1 MSEVEALFDA
11 IRSGDDRGL
20 RQLLQGDSS
29 LAAARN
35 RIGVSALMTALYHRR
50 RDLADILLAEVPD
63 LDIFEAVSLGEREI
77 VGELLRD
84 DETLVSAWSVD
95 GFSPLHLACY
105 FDHAPMAERLIQ
117 RGADVHACAHNASE
131 VQPLHSGAAGR
142 SLPCVRALLEAGA
155 DPTAKQKGGWTPLH
169 SAAQNGDAEIARLLV
184 EKGADLQA
192 PNDEG
197 LKPIDVAK
205 EAGFE
210 SVL

>member
-1 MSEVEALFDA
+1 MADAEALFLA
-11 IRSGDDRGL
+11 IRSGDDEGL
-20 RQLLQGDSS
+20 RQLLKEDSS

-35 RIGVSALMTALYHRR
+35 RTGVSALMTALYHRKR
-50 RDLADILLAEVPD
+50 EMADILLAKVPE

-84 DETLVSAWSVD
+84 DEELVHAWSVD

-105 FDHAPMAERLIQ
+105 FDHAPMAERLIGH
-117 RGADVHACAHNASE
+117 GADVHAPSHNAMKL
-131 VQPLHSGAAGR
+131 QPLHSAAAGR
-142 SLPCVRALLEAGA
+142 SQEGVRVLLDAGA
-155 DPTAKQKGGWTPLH
+155 GPNARQKGGWTALH

-184 EKGADLQA
+184 ERGADLQA
-192 PNDEG
+192 ANDEG

-205 EAGFE
+205 DAGFE

>member
-1 MSEVEALFDA
+1 MSDVEALFEA

-20 RQLLQGDSS
+20 QQLLEGDAS

-35 RIGVSALMTALYHRR
+35 RTGVSALMTALYHRK
-50 RDLADILLAEVPD
+50 RDLADILLAEVPE

-84 DETLVSAWSVD
+84 DEALVSAEAVD
-95 GFSPLHLACY
+95 GFFPLHLACF
-105 FDHAPMAERLIQ
+105 FDHAPMAERLIL
-117 RGADVHACAHNASE
+117 RGADVHARARNASE
-131 VQPLHSGAAGR
+131 VEPLHSAAAGR
-142 SLPCVRALLEAGA
+142 SLECVRVLLEAGA
-155 DPTAKQKGGWTPLH
+155 DPNATQKGGWTPLH
-169 SAAQNGDAEIARLLV
+169 SAAGNGDAEIARLLV
-184 EKGADLQA
+184 EKGADLHA
-192 PNDEG
+192 ANDEG